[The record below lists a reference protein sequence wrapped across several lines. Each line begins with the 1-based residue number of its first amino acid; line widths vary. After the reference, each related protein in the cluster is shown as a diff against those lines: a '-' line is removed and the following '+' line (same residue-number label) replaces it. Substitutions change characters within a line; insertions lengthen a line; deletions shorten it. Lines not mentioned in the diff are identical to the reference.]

1 MLAMCY
7 MLQQY
12 NLYIFNSFIII
23 FLLIHYI
30 VDHKLIKYII
40 LIVTIKNMGKVQYPQ
55 KFKDDWLKDSIFK
68 DWLVKNDDTSKGR
81 CRFCKCDVN
90 AKRFD
95 LIQHAKTKKHII
107 SSKDFSLSRT
117 ISNYVK
123 PTSVKTACAEGK
135 LCLYIAA
142 HCSILSCD
150 HLGVL
155 CKSQFNDSEAGKGIK
170 MHRSKCTY
178 IICNSLAPHFE
189 KSLINEIGNQPFSL
203 LIDESTDISVLKF
216 LGISIMYFNQ
226 DMGKILITYLS
237 LVE

>member
-1 MLAMCY
+1 
-7 MLQQY
+7 
-12 NLYIFNSFIII
+12 
-23 FLLIHYI
+23 
-30 VDHKLIKYII
+30 
-40 LIVTIKNMGKVQYPQ
+40 MGKVQYPQ
-55 KFKDDWLKDSIFK
+55 KFKDDWLHDSHFK
-68 DWLVKNDDTSKGR
+68 DWLVKNDDTSTGR

-95 LIQHAKTKKHII
+95 LIQHAKTKKHTI

-123 PTSVKTACAEGK
+123 PTSVKTACAEGT

-170 MHRSKCTY
+170 MHRTGLNYLFLS
-178 IICNSLAPHFE
+178 E
-189 KSLINEIGNQPFSL
+189 NEDQNW
-203 LIDESTDISVLKF
+203 
-216 LGISIMYFNQ
+216 
-226 DMGKILITYLS
+226 
-237 LVE
+237 